1 MANNLSFSVR
11 LELLADKFK
20 QQAES
25 AKASLRGIQFQALA
39 MAGALGAG
47 VTSISSFISSL
58 VNTAREAG
66 RARVVL
72 RNISTDTREY
82 ARSLKFLTE
91 LTDKYGTDLIGTTEA
106 FAKFKAAA
114 TPAGI
119 AMAEQERIFSNISKA
134 MASFGISGGE
144 AALTM
149 MAITQ
154 MMSKGKIS
162 SEELRR
168 QLGERMPVA
177 MQAMANAAGVSMSQL
192 DKLLK
197 EGKLRSAEIMG
208 KFSDELAKLSGDTST
223 DNLESSLGRLK
234 NSFTNLADSLRVY
247 DNFKTLVEK
256 VKDLLD
262 YLRTHLSNLYIWAG
276 GLLGARLWGKFS
288 ATWSQA
294 GAVIKASQ
302 AQAIADE
309 AAAKE
314 SAKRAKLEAQK
325 ALAEAQQQL
334 QRAEAAVQAAGTIT
348 EKEKKRLEVAKYT
361 GDVRFQKAV
370 DNFSNAQTEK
380 RTLLNEHQAL
390 LRGLQRS
397 EEEAA
402 QRVANA
408 KLALQRANDEAA
420 AKIIAKQEQIER
432 AKDERVAA
440 AKRALEAA
448 TSPKDVKVATSALDK
463 AGRYTSEEQKAIRD
477 LQREQAAIVS
487 KSQRE
492 YDKAIADQ
500 SRLQLAN
507 ITKREREEARLAG
520 KLEQNARSLAATGDA
535 LNKANHN
542 RRELLAEA
550 RAKNEEARIKRLAAL
565 QASADK
571 AHYNI
576 GGRATNLPS
585 SSASVAGVLNTQR
598 AISNAGNLSFRPASE
613 IIAEQ
618 TKAASTTVSLWARA
632 TTTVKL
638 AWASTLATIRGLMAT
653 IAPMAIIAGIT
664 AIVTAL
670 ADWYRK
676 QKEINGLQ
684 NEYLA
689 KQREI
694 KSTRSDEEV
703 QISRLFSL
711 YQSLDGKLEEQKTV
725 QHQLEKSLGLQ
736 EGSLDRIAGK
746 YDRIKNVVS
755 KILQLKE
762 IDRQIDF
769 YSETAKTN
777 KKPLQ
782 DLYGAYLQKGG
793 KSLSAD
799 DMDRVGKVLAKSFS
813 LSVAQRNSYLK
824 GFTYDKDVRTSTDNQ
839 YELGKLKGIYKEL
852 FGTDASRE
860 AKRFMV
866 SILEEGKTY
875 QTFRDA
881 SASQLVANDAEI
893 KTNELQVKRIK
904 IEGEAQ
910 GEVKSI
916 GGSFAGGGGGGVSSS
931 SDDDSKKSKKK
942 SELQRTREAAAKE
955 LNELHNQRAAGI
967 ISEEEY
973 RLALDKVATQYREK
987 LASLLGEKAL
997 NDQQYQSLQTH
1008 LLVEREV
1015 IEEKA
1020 RSASELKLITAQVK
1034 YGLATEDDLR
1044 RAKAERAKAELN
1056 ALIKKNGE
1064 LDVDNAYVKAKMS
1077 EIDAVSDIANLQR
1090 NYADEA
1096 KKLEKAREEGR
1107 LKENEY
1113 AEALAKLISS
1123 TRERAN
1129 QTATTTEGQENL
1141 KKELGEKLSSDLSS
1155 IAKAATPVKGV
1166 RDTSYDYKKDEAT
1179 KLGEEKQLMED
1190 YVRQLQEAEK
1200 AGLDVAEALKQAQKE
1215 TKTLDQAIKVATIQS
1230 DLKKY
1235 REAVKDQSFSGLKSV
1250 AQSARHLKSAFS
1262 ELQKAFD
1269 PDAQASAWERF
1280 FAVFDS
1286 ATQGIDTILSLV
1298 KMIEGLTQARQV
1310 AAAAEQALTAQQ
1322 VAGRTLVT
1330 TTEATSTA
1338 TELGLS
1344 TARIAATQ
1352 AETTADTT
1360 AAAAKAAKAHAGI
1373 PFVGVALAAVAVGGL
1388 IALISSSAKKIP
1400 KFANGGIVPGG
1411 DGSGD
1416 RVLARVNPGELIL
1429 NKAQQGRLANHLTS
1443 AASIRVEVEGKIR
1456 AKDILQLSSVAAR
1469 HKTR

>member
-1 MANNLSFSVR
+1 
-11 LELLADKFK
+11 
-20 QQAES
+20 
-25 AKASLRGIQFQALA
+25 
-39 MAGALGAG
+39 
-47 VTSISSFISSL
+47 
-58 VNTAREAG
+58 
-66 RARVVL
+66 
-72 RNISTDTREY
+72 
-82 ARSLKFLTE
+82 
-91 LTDKYGTDLIGTTEA
+91 
-106 FAKFKAAA
+106 
-114 TPAGI
+114 
-119 AMAEQERIFSNISKA
+119 
-134 MASFGISGGE
+134 
-144 AALTM
+144 
-149 MAITQ
+149 
-154 MMSKGKIS
+154 
-162 SEELRR
+162 
-168 QLGERMPVA
+168 
-177 MQAMANAAGVSMSQL
+177 
-192 DKLLK
+192 
-197 EGKLRSAEIMG
+197 
-208 KFSDELAKLSGDTST
+208 
-223 DNLESSLGRLK
+223 
-234 NSFTNLADSLRVY
+234 
-247 DNFKTLVEK
+247 
-256 VKDLLD
+256 
-262 YLRTHLSNLYIWAG
+262 
-276 GLLGARLWGKFS
+276 
-288 ATWSQA
+288 
-294 GAVIKASQ
+294 
-302 AQAIADE
+302 
-309 AAAKE
+309 
-314 SAKRAKLEAQK
+314 
-325 ALAEAQQQL
+325 
-334 QRAEAAVQAAGTIT
+334 
-348 EKEKKRLEVAKYT
+348 
-361 GDVRFQKAV
+361 
-370 DNFSNAQTEK
+370 
-380 RTLLNEHQAL
+380 
-390 LRGLQRS
+390 
-397 EEEAA
+397 
-402 QRVANA
+402 
-408 KLALQRANDEAA
+408 
-420 AKIIAKQEQIER
+420 
-432 AKDERVAA
+432 
-440 AKRALEAA
+440 
-448 TSPKDVKVATSALDK
+448 
-463 AGRYTSEEQKAIRD
+463 
-477 LQREQAAIVS
+477 
-487 KSQRE
+487 
-492 YDKAIADQ
+492 
-500 SRLQLAN
+500 
-507 ITKREREEARLAG
+507 
-520 KLEQNARSLAATGDA
+520 
-535 LNKANHN
+535 
-542 RRELLAEA
+542 
-550 RAKNEEARIKRLAAL
+550 
-565 QASADK
+565 
-571 AHYNI
+571 
-576 GGRATNLPS
+576 
-585 SSASVAGVLNTQR
+585 
-598 AISNAGNLSFRPASE
+598 
-613 IIAEQ
+613 
-618 TKAASTTVSLWARA
+618 
-632 TTTVKL
+632 
-638 AWASTLATIRGLMAT
+638 MAT

-746 YDRIKNVVS
+746 YDRIKTVVG
-755 KILQLKE
+755 KILQLKQL
-762 IDRQIDF
+762 DREIDF
-769 YSETAKTN
+769 YSDISKESRKPIQDLYSSYLKSGGKPISADELQKATKALAKSGEVGHESGSAFATIHLKN
-777 KKPLQ
+777 AYISSNGSAPSKDVIALFDYIRKSGYTYS
-782 DLYGAYLQKGG
+782 DLYGAEQNARVALD
-793 KSLSAD
+793 AD
-799 DMDRVGKVLAKSFS
+799 AKIE
-813 LSVAQRNSYLK
+813 
-824 GFTYDKDVRTSTDNQ
+824 
-839 YELGKLKGIYKEL
+839 ELH
-852 FGTDASRE
+852 
-860 AKRFMV
+860 
-866 SILEEGKTY
+866 
-875 QTFRDA
+875 
-881 SASQLVANDAEI
+881 
-893 KTNELQVKRIK
+893 VKRIK
-904 IEGEAQ
+904 IEGETQ

-916 GGSFAGGGGGGVSSS
+916 GGSFAGGGGVSSS

-997 NDQQYQSLQTH
+997 NDQQYNSLKTH

-1015 IEEKA
+1015 TEEKA
-1020 RSASELKLITAQVK
+1020 RSAAELKLITAQVK

-1064 LDVDNAYVKAKMS
+1064 LDVDDKYVKAKMS
-1077 EIDAVSDIANLQR
+1077 EIDAVSDIASLQR

-1123 TRERAN
+1123 TRARAN
-1129 QTATTTEGQENL
+1129 QTATTTEGQEKL

-1269 PDAQASAWERF
+1269 PDVQASAWERF

-1338 TELGLS
+1338 TELGLT

-1352 AETTADTT
+1352 AETSADTVG
-1360 AAAAKAAKAHAGI
+1360 AAAKAAKAHAGI

>member
-11 LELLADKFK
+11 LELLIEKFK

-25 AKASLRGIQFQALA
+25 AKGALRGIQFQAIA

-47 VTSISSFISSL
+47 VTSLSGLLSSL

-66 RARVVL
+66 RARTIL
-72 RNISTDTREY
+72 RNISTDAREY
-82 ARSLKFLTE
+82 SRSLKFLTD

-119 AMAEQERIFSNISKA
+119 ALAEQERIFSNISKA

-144 AALTM
+144 ASLTM

-177 MQAMANAAGVSMSQL
+177 MQAMANAAGVSMAQL

-197 EGKLRSAEIMG
+197 EGKLRSADIMG

-234 NSFTNLADSLRVY
+234 NAFTDLADSLHIY
-247 DNFKTLVEK
+247 DNFKALVDK
-256 VKDLLD
+256 VKEALD
-262 YLRTHLSNLYIWAG
+262 YIKTHLSNLYIWAG
-276 GLLGARLWGKFS
+276 GLLGVRLWSKFS
-288 ATWSQA
+288 TAWNQA

-309 AAAKE
+309 ASAKE
-314 SAKRAKLEAQK
+314 SAKRAKQEAQK
-325 ALAEAQQQL
+325 ALAEAQKQL
-334 QRAEAAVQAAGTIT
+334 QRAEAAVQAAGTMT
-348 EKEKKRLEVAKYT
+348 EKEQRRLEAAKYT

-390 LRGLQRS
+390 LRGMQRS

-448 TSPKDVKVATSALDK
+448 ISPKDVKAGTTALDK

-520 KLEQNARSLAATGDA
+520 KLEQNARALAATGDA

-550 RAKNEEARIKRLAAL
+550 HAKNEEARIKRLAAL

-598 AISNAGNLSFRPASE
+598 AISNAGNLSFRSADD
-613 IIAEQ
+613 IIADQ
-618 TKAASTTVSLWARA
+618 TKAASATVSLWSKA

-664 AIVTAL
+664 AIITAL
-670 ADWYRK
+670 VDWYRK

-684 NEYLA
+684 NDYLA
-689 KQREI
+689 KQKEI
-694 KSTRSDEEV
+694 QTTKSDEAV
-703 QISRLFSL
+703 QIERLFAL
-711 YQSLDGKLEEQKTV
+711 YKSLDGQLEAQKTV

-746 YDRIKNVVS
+746 YDHIRNLVN

-769 YSETAKTN
+769 QSEIEKESR
-777 KKPLQ
+777 KPLQ
-782 DLYGAYLQKGG
+782 KLYAEYVKSGGKPISADQMDKVNDALARSAEVGHNNGSSFGGIDLRNAYRSTSGASAPNEVGRFFDFIVKSGWTYNDLHEAEQNARVNKSSNKELRRLQEKRLKVNEDLDNTAHGYGAKF
-793 KSLSAD
+793 
-799 DMDRVGKVLAKSFS
+799 VG
-813 LSVAQRNSYLK
+813 
-824 GFTYDKDVRTSTDNQ
+824 
-839 YELGKLKGIYKEL
+839 
-852 FGTDASRE
+852 
-860 AKRFMV
+860 
-866 SILEEGKTY
+866 EGSGAPT
-875 QTFRDA
+875 T
-881 SASQLVANDAEI
+881 
-893 KTNELQVKRIK
+893 
-904 IEGEAQ
+904 
-910 GEVKSI
+910 
-916 GGSFAGGGGGGVSSS
+916 
-931 SDDDSKKSKKK
+931 SDDKKSGKK
-942 SELQRTREAAAKE
+942 SELERTREQAAHDLKE
-955 LNELHNQRAAGI
+955 LENQRKAGI
-967 ISEEEY
+967 ITEEKY
-973 RLALDKVATQYREK
+973 RTELDKVAQKYREK
-987 LASLLGEKAL
+987 LAGLLGEKAIE
-997 NDQQYQSLQTH
+997 DKQYKELEKH
-1008 LLVEREV
+1008 IIAERE
-1015 IEEKA
+1015 IAEEKA
-1020 RSASELKLITAQVK
+1020 KSAAELKVVSAQVR

-1044 RAKAERAKAELN
+1044 NAKAERAKAELN
-1056 ALIKKNGE
+1056 TIIKMRGE
-1064 LDVDNAYVKAKMS
+1064 LDVNSEYVRAKLA
-1077 EIDAVSDIANLQR
+1077 EIDTASSIASLQR
-1090 NYADEA
+1090 SYAKDVQ
-1096 KKLEKAREEGR
+1096 KLTSERDKGLKTEK
-1107 LKENEY
+1107 EY
-1113 AEALAKLISS
+1113 NEALIQLIAS
-1123 TRERAN
+1123 TLQRAN
-1129 QTATTTEGQENL
+1129 ETTTSTDGQ
-1141 KKELGEKLSSDLSS
+1141 KAIKEELTKQLSSDSSS
-1155 IAKAATPVKGV
+1155 IIPKRAE
-1166 RDTSYDYKKDEAT
+1166 RDTTFDYKKDELA
-1179 KLGEEKQLMED
+1179 KLGEEKQLLDE
-1190 YVRQLQEAEK
+1190 YVRGLKEAER
-1200 AGLDVAEALKQAQKE
+1200 AGADVVEALKKAQKE
-1215 TKTLDQAIKVATIQS
+1215 TKTLEQAIKVATLQS
-1230 DLKKY
+1230 DLKKFK
-1235 REAVKDQSFSGLKSV
+1235 EALSNKTFEGVKQV
-1250 AQSARHLKSAFS
+1250 AQSARNLKSAFDG
-1262 ELQKAFD
+1262 LQKAFD
-1269 PDAQASAWERF
+1269 PDSNASAWERF

-1286 ATQGIDTILSLV
+1286 ASQVIDTILSMQ
-1298 KMIEGLTQARQV
+1298 KMIEGLTEAQKIASV
-1310 AAAAEQALTAQQ
+1310 TEQALMKEKMVTRTA
-1322 VAGRTLVT
+1322 VT
-1330 TTEATSTA
+1330 ATEATSTSK
-1338 TELGLS
+1338 ELGLS
-1344 TARIAATQ
+1344 VSRVAATSTE
-1352 AETTADTT
+1352 ASADTVG
-1360 AAAAKAAKAHAGI
+1360 AAAKAAKANVGI
-1373 PFVGVALAAVAVGGL
+1373 PIIGLALAAAAVAGIV
-1388 IALISSSAKKIP
+1388 ALISSSSKKIP
-1400 KFANGGIVPGG
+1400 KFANGGIVAGG

-1416 RVLARVNPGELIL
+1416 RIHALVNPGELIL

-1443 AASIRVEVEGKIR
+1443 ASNLRVEVEGRIR
-1456 AKDILQLSSVAAR
+1456 AKDILQLTTTAVR
-1469 HKTR
+1469 HKNR

>member
-11 LELLADKFK
+11 LDLLADKFK
-20 QQAES
+20 QRADE
-25 AKASLRGIQFQALA
+25 AVASLRGIQFQALA
-39 MAGALGAG
+39 MVGALGAG

-58 VNTAREAG
+58 VNTARDAG

-82 ARSLKFLTE
+82 ARSLKFLAE

-106 FAKFKAAA
+106 FAKFKASAA
-114 TPAGI
+114 AVGVSI
-119 AMAEQERIFSNISKA
+119 AEQERIFSNVGKA
-134 MASFGISGGE
+134 IASFGISGSE
-144 AALTM
+144 ASLTLLG
-149 MAITQ
+149 ITQ
-154 MMSKGKIS
+154 MMSKGKVS

-177 MQAMANAAGVSMSQL
+177 MQAMAKAAGVSMSKL

-197 EGKLRSAEIMG
+197 EGKLYSAEIMG

-247 DNFKTLVEK
+247 DNFKALVEK

-334 QRAEAAVQAAGTIT
+334 QRAEAAVQSAGSIT
-348 EKEKKRLEVAKYT
+348 EKEQRRLEVAKYT

-420 AKIIAKQEQIER
+420 SKIIAKQEQIER

-440 AKRALEAA
+440 AKRALDAA
-448 TSPKDVKVATSALDK
+448 TAPKDIKAATSALNK
-463 AGRYTSEEQKAIRD
+463 ADRYTSEEQKAIRD

-520 KLEQNARSLAATGDA
+520 KLEQNARALAATGDA

-813 LSVAQRNSYLK
+813 LSVAQSNSYLK

-839 YELGKLKGIYKEL
+839 YKLGKLKGIYKEL
-852 FGTDASRE
+852 FGADASRE

-866 SILEEGKTY
+866 SILEEGYTY
-875 QTFRDA
+875 QTFRNA

-904 IEGEAQ
+904 IDSEAQ
-910 GEVKSI
+910 GGVKSI
-916 GGSFAGGGGGGVSSS
+916 GGSFAGGGGVSS

-1064 LDVDNAYVKAKMS
+1064 LDVDDKYVKAKMS
-1077 EIDAVSDIANLQR
+1077 EIDAVSDIASLQR

-1310 AAAAEQALTAQQ
+1310 AAAAEKALMQEQMVMRTMVTATE
-1322 VAGRTLVT
+1322 ASST
-1330 TTEATSTA
+1330 TTEV
-1338 TELGLS
+1338 GL
-1344 TARIAATQ
+1344 TTTRIASTQ
-1352 AETTADTT
+1352 AETSADTVG
-1360 AAAAKAAKAHAGI
+1360 AAAKAAKAHAGI
-1373 PFVGVALAAVAVGGL
+1373 PFIGVALAAVAVGGL

>member
-11 LELLADKFK
+11 LELLAEKFK

-25 AKASLRGIQFQALA
+25 AKGALRGIQFQAIA

-47 VTSISSFISSL
+47 VTSLSGLLSSL

-72 RNISTDTREY
+72 KNISSDAREY
-82 ARSLKFLTE
+82 SRSLKFLTD

-119 AMAEQERIFSNISKA
+119 ALAEQERIFSNISKA

-144 AALTM
+144 ASLTM

-177 MQAMANAAGVSMSQL
+177 MQAMANAAGVSMAQL

-197 EGKLRSAEIMG
+197 EGKLRSADIMG

-234 NSFTNLADSLRVY
+234 NAFTDLADSLHIY
-247 DNFKTLVEK
+247 DNFKALVDK
-256 VKDLLD
+256 VKEALD
-262 YLRTHLSNLYIWAG
+262 YIKTHLSNLYIWAG
-276 GLLGARLWGKFS
+276 GLLGVRLWSKFS
-288 ATWSQA
+288 TAWNQA

-309 AAAKE
+309 ASAKE
-314 SAKRAKLEAQK
+314 SAKRAKQEAQK
-325 ALAEAQQQL
+325 ALAEAQKQL
-334 QRAEAAVQAAGTIT
+334 QRAEAAVQAAGTMT
-348 EKEKKRLEVAKYT
+348 EKEQRRLEAAKYT

-390 LRGLQRS
+390 LRGMQRS

-448 TSPKDVKVATSALDK
+448 ISPKDVKAGTTALDK
-463 AGRYTSEEQKAIRD
+463 AGRYTSKEQKAIRD

-520 KLEQNARSLAATGDA
+520 KLEQNARALAATGDA

-598 AISNAGNLSFRPASE
+598 AISNAGNLSFRSADD
-613 IIAEQ
+613 IIADQ
-618 TKAASTTVSLWARA
+618 TKAASATVSLWSKA

-638 AWASTLATIRGLMAT
+638 AWASTVATIRGMMAT

-664 AIVTAL
+664 AIITAL
-670 ADWYRK
+670 VDWYRK
-676 QKEINGLQ
+676 EKEINNLQ
-684 NEYLA
+684 SDYLA
-689 KQREI
+689 KQKEI
-694 KSTRSDEEV
+694 QTTKSDEAV
-703 QISRLFSL
+703 QIERLFSR
-711 YQSLDGKLEEQKTV
+711 YKSLDGQLEKQKTV

-746 YDRIKNVVS
+746 YDHIRNLVN
-755 KILQLKE
+755 KILQLKQIE
-762 IDRQIDF
+762 RQIDF
-769 YSETAKTN
+769 YSDISKESR
-777 KKPLQ
+777 KPFQ
-782 DLYGAYLQKGG
+782 TLYAEYLKSGG
-793 KSLSAD
+793 KPISADRLESLSTTLGVYA
-799 DMDRVGKVLAKSFS
+799 S
-813 LSVAQRNSYLK
+813 LTPAEV
-824 GFTYDKDVRTSTDNQ
+824 
-839 YELGKLKGIYKEL
+839 
-852 FGTDASRE
+852 
-860 AKRFMV
+860 
-866 SILEEGKTY
+866 
-875 QTFRDA
+875 A
-881 SASQLVANDAEI
+881 SASRRTQARAGRKLLSDGESASYYLNTIHHDRTGGWLTKGE
-893 KTNELQVKRIK
+893 QDFVK
-904 IEGEAQ
+904 
-910 GEVKSI
+910 
-916 GGSFAGGGGGGVSSS
+916 FAGGKGFFHQDLRDAAGSLLVASDSDKKLEELYGKQLDLNKSIDKEVHKNGGKRVGEGSGAPTT
-931 SDDDSKKSKKK
+931 SDDKKKSGKK
-942 SELQRTREAAAKE
+942 SELERTREQINHDLKE
-955 LNELHNQRAAGI
+955 LENQRKAGI
-967 ISEEEY
+967 ITEEKY
-973 RLALDKVATQYREK
+973 RTELDKVAQKYREK
-987 LASLLGEKAL
+987 LAGLLGEKAIE
-997 NDQQYQSLQTH
+997 DKQYKELEKH
-1008 LLVEREV
+1008 LIAERE
-1015 IEEKA
+1015 IAEEKA
-1020 RSASELKLITAQVK
+1020 KSAAELKVVSAQVR

-1044 RAKAERAKAELN
+1044 NAKAERAKAELN
-1056 ALIKKNGE
+1056 TIIKMRGE
-1064 LDVDNAYVKAKMS
+1064 LDTNDDYVRAKLA
-1077 EIDAVSDIANLQR
+1077 EIDTASSIASLQR
-1090 NYADEA
+1090 SYAKDLQ
-1096 KKLEKAREEGR
+1096 KLASERDRGLLTEKEYNDSLTR
-1107 LKENEY
+1107 LV
-1113 AEALAKLISS
+1113 SS

-1129 QTATTTEGQENL
+1129 EITTSTDGQKAIKEEL
-1141 KKELGEKLSSDLSS
+1141 TKKLASDSSH
-1155 IAKAATPVKGV
+1155 IVPKRNE
-1166 RDTSYDYKKDEAT
+1166 RDTTFDYKKDELA
-1179 KLGEEKQLMED
+1179 KLGEEKQLLDE
-1190 YVRQLQEAEK
+1190 YVRGLKEAER
-1200 AGLDVAEALKQAQKE
+1200 AGADVAEALKKAQKE
-1215 TKTLDQAIKVATIQS
+1215 TTTLAQAIKVATIQS

-1235 REAVKDQSFSGLKSV
+1235 KEALKNKSFDGVKTV
-1250 AQSARHLKSAFS
+1250 AQSARNLKSAFDG
-1262 ELQKAFD
+1262 LQKAFD
-1269 PDAQASAWERF
+1269 PDSNASAWERF

-1286 ATQGIDTILSLV
+1286 ATQSIDTVLSLV
-1298 KMIEGLTQARQV
+1298 KMVEGLTEARKI
-1310 AAAAEQALTAQQ
+1310 ASATEQALMKEQMVTR
-1322 VAGRTLVT
+1322 GLVT
-1330 TTEATSTA
+1330 ATEASSTS

-1344 TARIAATQ
+1344 ESRVAATSTE
-1352 AETTADTT
+1352 ASADTVG
-1360 AAAAKAAKAHAGI
+1360 AAAKAAKAHAGI
-1373 PFVGVALAAVAVGGL
+1373 PFIGIALAAAAVAGIV
-1388 IALISSSAKKIP
+1388 ALISSSSKKIP
-1400 KFANGGIVPGG
+1400 KFANGGIVAGG

-1416 RVLARVNPGELIL
+1416 RVHALVNPGELIL
-1429 NKAQQGRLANHLTS
+1429 NKAQQGRLANHLTT
-1443 AASIRVEVEGKIR
+1443 ASNLRVEVEGRIR
-1456 AKDILQLSSVAAR
+1456 AKDILELTTTAVR
-1469 HKTR
+1469 HKNR

>member
-82 ARSLKFLTE
+82 ARSLKFLAE

-234 NSFTNLADSLRVY
+234 NSFTSLADSLHVY
-247 DNFKTLVEK
+247 DNFKALVEK

-288 ATWSQA
+288 ATLSQA

-325 ALAEAQQQL
+325 ARAEAQQQL

-397 EEEAA
+397 EEDAA

-408 KLALQRANDEAA
+408 KLSLQRANDEAA

-440 AKRALEAA
+440 AKRALEEA
-448 TSPKDVKVATSALDK
+448 TSPKDIKAATSALNK
-463 AGRYTSEEQKAIRD
+463 ADRYTSDEQKAIRD

-520 KLEQNARSLAATGDA
+520 KLEQNARALAATGDA

-618 TKAASTTVSLWARA
+618 TKAASSTVSLWARA
-632 TTTVKL
+632 TTTVRL

-703 QISRLFSL
+703 QILRLFDL
-711 YQSLDGKLEEQKTV
+711 YKSLDGKLEEQKTV

-755 KILQLKE
+755 KILKLKE

-769 YSETAKTN
+769 YSETLKESR
-777 KKPLQ
+777 KPLQ
-782 DLYGAYLQKGG
+782 TAYSEYLKKGG
-793 KSLSAD
+793 KPISAD
-799 DMDRVGKVLAKSFS
+799 RLESFGDVLSKYASLTPSERTLYSKRTYDRVGRDHLKSFDHFS
-813 LSVAQRNSYLK
+813 SYLNTIAKEKTGEWLTKSLYDLASFTSK
-824 GFTYDKDVRTSTDNQ
+824 GDLREIGLNMLVGSDSKV
-839 YELGKLKGIYKEL
+839 KL
-852 FGTDASRE
+852 
-860 AKRFMV
+860 
-866 SILEEGKTY
+866 
-875 QTFRDA
+875 
-881 SASQLVANDAEI
+881 
-893 KTNELQVKRIK
+893 NELQVQRIK
-904 IEGEAQ
+904 IDGEAQ

-916 GGSFAGGGGGGVSSS
+916 GGSFAGGGGVSSS

-997 NDQQYQSLQTH
+997 NDQQYNSLKTH

-1015 IEEKA
+1015 TEEKA
-1020 RSASELKLITAQVK
+1020 RSAAELKLITAQVK

-1056 ALIKKNGE
+1056 ATIKAHGE
-1064 LDVDNAYVKAKMS
+1064 LDLNDEYVKAKMS
-1077 EIDAVSDIANLQR
+1077 EIDAVSDIASLQR

-1155 IAKAATPVKGV
+1155 IAKSATPVKGV

-1310 AAAAEQALTAQQ
+1310 ASAAEKALMQEQMVMRTMVTATE
-1322 VAGRTLVT
+1322 ASST
-1330 TTEATSTA
+1330 TTEV
-1338 TELGLS
+1338 GL
-1344 TARIAATQ
+1344 TTTRIASTQ
-1352 AETTADTT
+1352 AETTADTVG
-1360 AAAAKAAKAHAGI
+1360 AAAKAAKAHAGI
-1373 PFVGVALAAVAVGGL
+1373 PFIGVALAAVAVGGL

-1416 RVLARVNPGELIL
+1416 RVIARVNPGELIL

>member
-11 LELLADKFK
+11 LELLVDKFK
-20 QQAES
+20 QRADE
-25 AKASLRGIQFQALA
+25 AVASLRGIKFQALA
-39 MAGALGAG
+39 MVGALGAG

-72 RNISTDTREY
+72 RNISTDTSEY

-106 FAKFKAAA
+106 FAKFKASAA
-114 TPAGI
+114 AVGVSIT
-119 AMAEQERIFSNISKA
+119 EQERIFSNVGKA
-134 MASFGISGGE
+134 IASFGISGSE
-144 AALTM
+144 ASLTLLG
-149 MAITQ
+149 ITQ
-154 MMSKGKIS
+154 MMSKGKVS

-177 MQAMANAAGVSMSQL
+177 MQAMAKAAGVSMSKL

-197 EGKLRSAEIMG
+197 EGKLYSAEIMG

-234 NSFTNLADSLRVY
+234 NSFTSLADSLHVY
-247 DNFKTLVEK
+247 DNFKALVEK

-390 LRGLQRS
+390 LRGMQRS

-448 TSPKDVKVATSALDK
+448 TAPKDVKAATSALNK
-463 AGRYTSEEQKAIRD
+463 ADRYTSEEQKAIRD

-520 KLEQNARSLAATGDA
+520 KLEQNARALAATGDA

-670 ADWYRK
+670 VDWYRK

-703 QISRLFSL
+703 QILRLFNL
-711 YQSLDGKLEEQKTV
+711 YKSLDGKLEEQKTV

-746 YDRIKNVVS
+746 YDRIRDVVS
-755 KILQLKE
+755 KILKLKE

-769 YSETAKTN
+769 YSETLKESR
-777 KKPLQ
+777 KPLQ
-782 DLYGAYLQKGG
+782 AIYSEYLKKGG
-793 KSLSAD
+793 KPISAD
-799 DMDRVGKVLAKSFS
+799 RLESFGDVLSKYASLTPSEITSYSKRTYDRVGRNHLKSINHFS
-813 LSVAQRNSYLK
+813 SYLNTIAKDKTGEWLTKSLYDLASFTSK
-824 GFTYDKDVRTSTDNQ
+824 GD
-839 YELGKLKGIYKEL
+839 L
-852 FGTDASRE
+852 RE
-860 AKRFMV
+860 AGLNMLV
-866 SILEEGKTY
+866 SSDSKAKL
-875 QTFRDA
+875 D
-881 SASQLVANDAEI
+881 
-893 KTNELQVKRIK
+893 ELQVKRIK
-904 IEGEAQ
+904 IEEEAN

-916 GGSFAGGGGGGVSSS
+916 GGSFAGGGGVSSS

-1020 RSASELKLITAQVK
+1020 RSAAELKLITAQVK

-1064 LDVDNAYVKAKMS
+1064 LDVDDKYVKAKMS
-1077 EIDAVSDIANLQR
+1077 EMDAVSDIASLQR

-1129 QTATTTEGQENL
+1129 QTSTTTEGQEKL

-1269 PDAQASAWERF
+1269 PDVQASAWERF

-1338 TELGLS
+1338 TELGLT

-1352 AETTADTT
+1352 AETSADTVG
-1360 AAAAKAAKAHAGI
+1360 AAAKAAKAHAGI

>member
-20 QQAES
+20 QRADE
-25 AKASLRGIQFQALA
+25 AVASLRGIKFQALA
-39 MAGALGAG
+39 MVGALGAG

-82 ARSLKFLTE
+82 ARSLKFLAE

-197 EGKLRSAEIMG
+197 EGKLRSAEVMG

-247 DNFKTLVEK
+247 DNFKALIEK

-520 KLEQNARSLAATGDA
+520 KLEQNARALAATGDA

-598 AISNAGNLSFRPASE
+598 AISNSGNLSFRPASE
-613 IIAEQ
+613 IVAEQ
-618 TKAASTTVSLWARA
+618 TKAASSTVSLWARA
-632 TTTVKL
+632 TTTVRL

-703 QISRLFSL
+703 QILRLFNL
-711 YQSLDGKLEEQKTV
+711 YKSLDGKLEEQKTV

-746 YDRIKNVVS
+746 YDRIRDVVS
-755 KILQLKE
+755 KILKLKE

-769 YSETAKTN
+769 YSETLKESR
-777 KKPLQ
+777 KPLQ
-782 DLYGAYLQKGG
+782 AIYSEYLKKGG
-793 KSLSAD
+793 KPISAD
-799 DMDRVGKVLAKSFS
+799 RLEGFGDVLSKYASLTPSEITSYSKRTYDRVGRDHLKSIDHFS
-813 LSVAQRNSYLK
+813 SYLNTIAKEKTGEWLTK
-824 GFTYDKDVRTSTDNQ
+824 GLYDLASATS
-839 YELGKLKGIYKEL
+839 KGDL
-852 FGTDASRE
+852 RE
-860 AKRFMV
+860 AGLNM
-866 SILEEGKTY
+866 
-875 QTFRDA
+875 
-881 SASQLVANDAEI
+881 LVASDSKA
-893 KTNELQVKRIK
+893 KLDELQVKRIK
-904 IEGEAQ
+904 IEEEAN

-916 GGSFAGGGGGGVSSS
+916 GGSFAGGGGVSS

-1064 LDVDNAYVKAKMS
+1064 LDVDDKYVKAKMS
-1077 EIDAVSDIANLQR
+1077 EIDAVSDIASLQR

-1129 QTATTTEGQENL
+1129 QTDTTTEGQENL
-1141 KKELGEKLSSDLSS
+1141 KKELGEKLSNDLSA

-1310 AAAAEQALTAQQ
+1310 AAAAEKALMQEQMVMRTMVTATE
-1322 VAGRTLVT
+1322 ASST
-1330 TTEATSTA
+1330 TTEV
-1338 TELGLS
+1338 GL
-1344 TARIAATQ
+1344 TTTRIASTQ
-1352 AETTADTT
+1352 AETTADTVGT
-1360 AAAAKAAKAHAGI
+1360 AAKAAKAHAGI
-1373 PFVGVALAAVAVGGL
+1373 PFVGVALAAVAIGGL
-1388 IALISSSAKKIP
+1388 MALISSSAKKVP

>member
-82 ARSLKFLTE
+82 ARSLKFLAE

-247 DNFKTLVEK
+247 DNFKALVEK

-314 SAKRAKLEAQK
+314 SAKRSKLEAQK
-325 ALAEAQQQL
+325 ARAEAQQQL

-432 AKDERVAA
+432 SKDERVAA

-448 TSPKDVKVATSALDK
+448 TAPKDIKAATSALNK
-463 AGRYTSEEQKAIRD
+463 ADRYTSEEQKAIRD

-520 KLEQNARSLAATGDA
+520 KLEQNARTLAATGDA

-618 TKAASTTVSLWARA
+618 TKAASSTVSLWARA

-703 QISRLFSL
+703 QILRLFNL
-711 YQSLDGKLEEQKTV
+711 YKSLDGKLEEQKTV

-746 YDRIKNVVS
+746 YDRIRDVVS
-755 KILQLKE
+755 KILKLNE

-769 YSETAKTN
+769 YSETLKESR
-777 KKPLQ
+777 KPLQ
-782 DLYGAYLQKGG
+782 AIYSEYLKKGG
-793 KSLSAD
+793 KPISAD
-799 DMDRVGKVLAKSFS
+799 RLEGFGDVLSKYVSLTPSEMTSYSKRTYDRVGRDHLKFIDHFS
-813 LSVAQRNSYLK
+813 SYLNTIAKEKTGEWLTK
-824 GFTYDKDVRTSTDNQ
+824 GLYDLASATS
-839 YELGKLKGIYKEL
+839 KGDL
-852 FGTDASRE
+852 RE
-860 AKRFMV
+860 AGLNM
-866 SILEEGKTY
+866 
-875 QTFRDA
+875 
-881 SASQLVANDAEI
+881 LVASDSKA
-893 KTNELQVKRIK
+893 KLDELQVKRIK
-904 IEGEAQ
+904 IEEEAN

-916 GGSFAGGGGGGVSSS
+916 GGSFAGGGGVSS

-1020 RSASELKLITAQVK
+1020 RSAAELKLITAQVK

-1064 LDVDNAYVKAKMS
+1064 LDVDDKYVKAKMS
-1077 EIDAVSDIANLQR
+1077 EIDAVSDIASLQR

-1141 KKELGEKLSSDLSS
+1141 KKALGEKLSNDLSA

-1280 FAVFDS
+1280 FAVFES

-1338 TELGLS
+1338 TELGLT

-1352 AETTADTT
+1352 AETSADTVG
-1360 AAAAKAAKAHAGI
+1360 AAAKAAKAHAGI

>member
-82 ARSLKFLTE
+82 ARSLKFLSE
-91 LTDKYGTDLIGTTEA
+91 LTNKYGTDLIGTTEA
-106 FAKFKAAA
+106 FAKLKAAA

-247 DNFKTLVEK
+247 DNFKALVEK

-334 QRAEAAVQAAGTIT
+334 QRAEAAVQSAGSIT
-348 EKEKKRLEVAKYT
+348 EKEQRRLEVAKYT

-487 KSQRE
+487 KRQRE

-520 KLEQNARSLAATGDA
+520 KLEQNARALAATGDA

-613 IIAEQ
+613 IVAEQ
-618 TKAASTTVSLWARA
+618 TKAASSTVSLWARA

-813 LSVAQRNSYLK
+813 LSDAQRNGYLR
-824 GFTYDKDVRTSTDNQ
+824 GFAYDKDVRTSTGNQ

-893 KTNELQVKRIK
+893 KTNELHVKRIK
-904 IEGEAQ
+904 IEEEAN

-916 GGSFAGGGGGGVSSS
+916 GGSFAGGGGVSSS
-931 SDDDSKKSKKK
+931 SEDAKKSGKK

-1020 RSASELKLITAQVK
+1020 RSAAELKLITAQVK

-1064 LDVDNAYVKAKMS
+1064 LDVDNEYVKAKMS
-1077 EIDAVSDIANLQR
+1077 EIDAVSAIADIQR

-1141 KKELGEKLSSDLSS
+1141 KKELGEKLSSDLSA
-1155 IAKAATPVKGV
+1155 IAKSATPVKGV

-1200 AGLDVAEALKQAQKE
+1200 AGLDVAEALKKAQKE

-1338 TELGLS
+1338 TEIGLT

-1352 AETTADTT
+1352 AETSADTVG
-1360 AAAAKAAKAHAGI
+1360 AAAKAAKAHAGI

>member
-82 ARSLKFLTE
+82 ARSLKFLAE
-91 LTDKYGTDLIGTTEA
+91 LTNKYGTDLIGTTEA

-234 NSFTNLADSLRVY
+234 NSFTSLADSLHVY
-247 DNFKTLVEK
+247 DNFKALVEK

-288 ATWSQA
+288 TTWNQA
-294 GAVIKASQ
+294 GAAIKASQ

-325 ALAEAQQQL
+325 ALAEAQRQL

-448 TSPKDVKVATSALDK
+448 TAPKDVKAATSALNK
-463 AGRYTSEEQKAIRD
+463 ADRYTSEDQKAIRD

-492 YDKAIADQ
+492 YDRAIADQ

-520 KLEQNARSLAATGDA
+520 KLEQNARALAATGDA

-565 QASADK
+565 QASADN

-703 QISRLFSL
+703 QILRLFDL
-711 YQSLDGKLEEQKTV
+711 YKSLDGKLEEQKTV

-755 KILQLKE
+755 KILKLKE

-782 DLYGAYLQKGG
+782 DLYGAYLKKGG

-799 DMDRVGKVLAKSFS
+799 DMERVGKVLAKSFS
-813 LSVAQRNSYLK
+813 LSVAQRNGYLK

-852 FGTDASRE
+852 FGTDASRDV
-860 AKRFMV
+860 KRFMV

-893 KTNELQVKRIK
+893 KTNELHVKRIK
-904 IEGEAQ
+904 IEEETN

-916 GGSFAGGGGGGVSSS
+916 GGSFAGGGGVSSS

-997 NDQQYQSLQTH
+997 NDQQYNSLKTH

-1015 IEEKA
+1015 TEEKT
-1020 RSASELKLITAQVK
+1020 RSAAELKLITAQVK

-1056 ALIKKNGE
+1056 ATIKAHGE
-1064 LDVDNAYVKAKMS
+1064 LDLNNEYVKAKIS
-1077 EIDAVSDIANLQR
+1077 EIDAVSDIAGLQR

-1129 QTATTTEGQENL
+1129 QTTTTTEGQEKL

-1155 IAKAATPVKGV
+1155 IAKSATPVKGV

-1190 YVRQLQEAEK
+1190 YVHQLQEAEK
-1200 AGLDVAEALKQAQKE
+1200 AGLDVAEALKKAQKE

-1235 REAVKDQSFSGLKSV
+1235 QEAVKDHSFAGLKSV

-1338 TELGLS
+1338 TELGLT

-1352 AETTADTT
+1352 AETSADTVG
-1360 AAAAKAAKAHAGI
+1360 AAAKAAKAHAGI

>member
-20 QQAES
+20 QRADE
-25 AKASLRGIQFQALA
+25 AVASLRGIQFQALA
-39 MAGALGAG
+39 MVGALGAG

-82 ARSLKFLTE
+82 ARSLKFLAE

-197 EGKLRSAEIMG
+197 EGKLRSAEIIG

-234 NSFTNLADSLRVY
+234 NSFTSLADSLHVY
-247 DNFKTLVEK
+247 ENFKALVEK

-325 ALAEAQQQL
+325 ALVEAQQQL

-390 LRGLQRS
+390 LRGMQRS
-397 EEEAA
+397 EEDAA

-448 TSPKDVKVATSALDK
+448 TAPKDVKAATSALNK
-463 AGRYTSEEQKAIRD
+463 ADRYTLEEQKAIRD

-520 KLEQNARSLAATGDA
+520 KLEQNARALAATGDA

-618 TKAASTTVSLWARA
+618 TKAASSTVSLWARA
-632 TTTVKL
+632 TTMVRL

-746 YDRIKNVVS
+746 YDRIRDVVS
-755 KILQLKE
+755 KILKLKE

-769 YSETAKTN
+769 YSDISKESR
-777 KKPLQ
+777 KPIQ
-782 DLYGAYLQKGG
+782 DLY
-793 KSLSAD
+793 S
-799 DMDRVGKVLAKSFS
+799 
-813 LSVAQRNSYLK
+813 SYLK
-824 GFTYDKDVRTSTDNQ
+824 GGGKSVSADELQKVTKALAKSGEVGHESGSAFATIHLKNAYVSSNGSAPSKEVIDFFDYIRKSGFTYSDLHGAEQSARVALDSDGKIE
-839 YELGKLKGIYKEL
+839 ELHVE
-852 FGTDASRE
+852 
-860 AKRFMV
+860 
-866 SILEEGKTY
+866 
-875 QTFRDA
+875 
-881 SASQLVANDAEI
+881 
-893 KTNELQVKRIK
+893 RIK
-904 IEGEAQ
+904 IEGEAN
-910 GEVKSI
+910 GVVKSI
-916 GGSFAGGGGGGVSSS
+916 GGSFTGSGGVSSS

-1020 RSASELKLITAQVK
+1020 RSAAELKLITAQVK

-1064 LDVDNAYVKAKMS
+1064 LDVDDKYVKAKMS
-1077 EIDAVSDIANLQR
+1077 EIDAVSDIASLQR

-1141 KKELGEKLSSDLSS
+1141 KKALGEKLSNDLSA

-1338 TELGLS
+1338 TELGLT

-1352 AETTADTT
+1352 AETSADTVG
-1360 AAAAKAAKAHAGI
+1360 AAAKAAKAHAGI

>member
-20 QQAES
+20 QRADE
-25 AKASLRGIQFQALA
+25 AVASLRGIQFQALA
-39 MAGALGAG
+39 MVGALGAG

-58 VNTAREAG
+58 FNAAREAG

-82 ARSLKFLTE
+82 ARSLKFLAE

-247 DNFKTLVEK
+247 DNFKALVEK

-390 LRGLQRS
+390 LRGMQRS

-492 YDKAIADQ
+492 YDKTIADQ

-520 KLEQNARSLAATGDA
+520 KLEQNARALAATGDA

-613 IIAEQ
+613 IVAEQ
-618 TKAASTTVSLWARA
+618 TKAASSTVSLWARA

-703 QISRLFSL
+703 QILRLFNL

-755 KILQLKE
+755 KILKLKE

-769 YSETAKTN
+769 YSETLKESR
-777 KKPLQ
+777 KPLQ
-782 DLYGAYLQKGG
+782 AIYSEYLKKGG
-793 KSLSAD
+793 KPISAD
-799 DMDRVGKVLAKSFS
+799 RLESFGDVLSKYASLTPSEITSYSKGTYDRVGRDHLTSINHFS
-813 LSVAQRNSYLK
+813 SYLNTIAKAKTGEWLTKNLYDLASSTSK
-824 GFTYDKDVRTSTDNQ
+824 GDLREAGLNMLVVSDSKV
-839 YELGKLKGIYKEL
+839 KLK
-852 FGTDASRE
+852 
-860 AKRFMV
+860 
-866 SILEEGKTY
+866 
-875 QTFRDA
+875 
-881 SASQLVANDAEI
+881 
-893 KTNELQVKRIK
+893 ELQLERIK

-916 GGSFAGGGGGGVSSS
+916 GGSFAGGGGVSSS

-997 NDQQYQSLQTH
+997 NDQQYNSLKTH

-1015 IEEKA
+1015 TEEKA
-1020 RSASELKLITAQVK
+1020 RSAAELKLITAQVK

-1056 ALIKKNGE
+1056 ATIKAHGE
-1064 LDVDNAYVKAKMS
+1064 LDLNDEYVKAKMS

-1129 QTATTTEGQENL
+1129 QTSTTTTGQENL
-1141 KKELGEKLSSDLSS
+1141 KKELGEKLSTDLSS
-1155 IAKAATPVKGV
+1155 IAKSATPVKGV

-1235 REAVKDQSFSGLKSV
+1235 REAVKDQSFAGLKSV

-1310 AAAAEQALTAQQ
+1310 AAAAEKALMQEQMVMRTMVTATE
-1322 VAGRTLVT
+1322 ASST
-1330 TTEATSTA
+1330 TTEV
-1338 TELGLS
+1338 GL
-1344 TARIAATQ
+1344 TTTRIASTQ
-1352 AETTADTT
+1352 AETTADTVGT
-1360 AAAAKAAKAHAGI
+1360 AAKAAKAHAGI
-1373 PFVGVALAAVAVGGL
+1373 PFIGVALAAVAIGGL
-1388 IALISSSAKKIP
+1388 MALISSSAKKIP

>member
-82 ARSLKFLTE
+82 ARSLKFLAE

-247 DNFKTLVEK
+247 DNFKALVEK

-325 ALAEAQQQL
+325 ARAEAQQQL

-390 LRGLQRS
+390 LRGMQRS
-397 EEEAA
+397 EEDAA

-440 AKRALEAA
+440 AKRALEEA
-448 TSPKDVKVATSALDK
+448 TSPKDIKAATSALNK
-463 AGRYTSEEQKAIRD
+463 ADRYTSEEQKAIRD

-520 KLEQNARSLAATGDA
+520 KLEQNARALAATGDA

-598 AISNAGNLSFRPASE
+598 AISNAGSLSFRPASE

-813 LSVAQRNSYLK
+813 LSVAQSNSYLK

-839 YELGKLKGIYKEL
+839 YKLGKLKGIYKEL
-852 FGTDASRE
+852 FGVDASRE

-866 SILEEGKTY
+866 SILEDGITY
-875 QTFRDA
+875 QSFKEA
-881 SASQLVANDAEI
+881 SASQLVANDSEAKI
-893 KTNELQVKRIK
+893 GELQVKRIK
-904 IEGEAQ
+904 IEGEAD
-910 GEVKSI
+910 GVVKSI
-916 GGSFAGGGGGGVSSS
+916 GGSFAGGGGVSSS
-931 SDDDSKKSKKK
+931 SDDTKKSGKK

-1064 LDVDNAYVKAKMS
+1064 LDVDDKYVKAKMS

-1129 QTATTTEGQENL
+1129 QTATTTEGQEKL

-1338 TELGLS
+1338 TELGLT

-1352 AETTADTT
+1352 AETSADTVG
-1360 AAAAKAAKAHAGI
+1360 AAAKAAKAHAGI